1 MPSAWVRA
9 WRGSNSPDPAT
20 GPAVRKTT
28 SNSRACT
35 TRFSFRT
42 SPNSPAPTRT
52 PRAASSRPSMNFT
65 TAASRSWCRPR
76 RRPPS
81 FIGANGSRSSFTA
94 PRAASWKCRRNA
106 ISPANTNPWHNSRMK
121 TVAEFKIHYRQ
132 ILGEAGE
139 VLAPLPQF
147 AQDTAEVLRMYR
159 AMTLVRVFDAK
170 AVNLQR
176 TGQLGTY
183 PSSLGHEATHV
194 GVGAAMR
201 PEDVLA
207 PVYREF
213 GTQLWRGVTMT
224 EILTYWGGDERGND
238 FAVPRQDFAWCVPIA
253 TQTLH
258 AAGAAMAFKVRK
270 EPRCA
275 LAYIGDGGTS
285 EGAFYEALN
294 LAGSRALPVVF
305 VIVNNGWAIS
315 VPVSAQTAAKTLA
328 QKAVAAGIPGVQVD
342 GNDVFAVRGGVAE
355 ALGAARL
362 GAGPSVIEAM
372 TYRLSDHTTA
382 DDATRYRS
390 GEEVK
395 DAWALEPLIRLRKF
409 LIDAGLW
416 DAAKEYA
423 LLEECTQKVDA
434 AVR

>member
-1 MPSAWVRA
+1 
-9 WRGSNSPDPAT
+9 
-20 GPAVRKTT
+20 
-28 SNSRACT
+28 
-35 TRFSFRT
+35 
-42 SPNSPAPTRT
+42 
-52 PRAASSRPSMNFT
+52 
-65 TAASRSWCRPR
+65 
-76 RRPPS
+76 
-81 FIGANGSRSSFTA
+81 
-94 PRAASWKCRRNA
+94 
-106 ISPANTNPWHNSRMK
+106 MK

-132 ILGEAGE
+132 ILGPGGE
-139 VLAPLPQF
+139 VAAPLPQF
-147 AQDTAEVLRMYR
+147 AKDGGEVLRMYR

-183 PSSLGHEATHV
+183 PSCLGHEAAHV

-224 EILTYWGGDERGND
+224 EILTYWGGDERGSD
-238 FAVPRQDFAWCVPIA
+238 FAVPRHDFAWCVPIA

-258 AAGAAMAFKVRK
+258 AAGAAMAFKIK
-270 EPRCA
+270 KQPRCA

-315 VPVSAQTAAKTLA
+315 VPVAAQTAAQTLA
-328 QKAVAAGIPGVQVD
+328 QKSVAAGIPGIQVD
-342 GNDVFAVRGGVAE
+342 GNDVFAVREVVSE
-355 ALGAARL
+355 ALETARR
-362 GAGPSVIEAM
+362 GGGPCLIEAL

-382 DDATRYRS
+382 DDASRYRK
-390 GEEVK
+390 GQEVK
-395 DAWALEPLIRLRKF
+395 DAWALEPLIRIREF
-409 LIDAGLW
+409 LINSGIW
-416 DAAKEYA
+416 DAARERA
-423 LLEECTQKVDA
+423 LLEECAASVDA
-434 AVR
+434 AVSEYLARAKPSTDAMFEHLFADLPAHLHEQRRIARKYGSKPSGH

>member
-1 MPSAWVRA
+1 METPCSAL
-9 WRGSNSPDPAT
+9 
-20 GPAVRKTT
+20 TT
-28 SNSRACT
+28 
-35 TRFSFRT
+35 
-42 SPNSPAPTRT
+42 
-52 PRAASSRPSMNFT
+52 
-65 TAASRSWCRPR
+65 
-76 RRPPS
+76 
-81 FIGANGSRSSFTA
+81 
-94 PRAASWKCRRNA
+94 
-106 ISPANTNPWHNSRMK
+106 NTWHNSLMK
-121 TVAEFKIHYRQ
+121 MVDEFNLHYGQ
-132 ILGEAGE
+132 ILGEGGTA
-139 VLAPLPQF
+139 VAPLPQF
-147 AQDTAEVLRMYR
+147 AEDAAEVLRMYR

-183 PSSLGHEATHV
+183 PSSLGHEAAHV

-315 VPVSAQTAAKTLA
+315 VPVAAQTAAKTLA

-342 GNDVFAVRGGVAE
+342 GNDVFAVREVVGE
-355 ALGAARL
+355 ALEAARD
-362 GAGPSVIEAM
+362 GAGPSVIEAL

-382 DDATRYRS
+382 DDAGRYRS
-390 GEEVK
+390 AEEVK
-395 DAWALEPLIRLRKF
+395 EAWALEPLIRIRRF
-409 LIDAGLW
+409 LIDSGLW
-416 DAAKEYA
+416 DATKEQA
-423 LLEECTQKVDA
+423 LLQECTLKVDA
-434 AVR
+434 AVTDYLRKTKPSTDAMFDHLFAALPAHLHEQRLIARKYGSEPNRH

>member
-1 MPSAWVRA
+1 
-9 WRGSNSPDPAT
+9 
-20 GPAVRKTT
+20 
-28 SNSRACT
+28 
-35 TRFSFRT
+35 
-42 SPNSPAPTRT
+42 
-52 PRAASSRPSMNFT
+52 
-65 TAASRSWCRPR
+65 
-76 RRPPS
+76 
-81 FIGANGSRSSFTA
+81 
-94 PRAASWKCRRNA
+94 
-106 ISPANTNPWHNSRMK
+106 MK
-121 TVAEFKIHYRQ
+121 TVAEFRIQFRQ
-132 ILGEAGE
+132 ILRPKGE
-139 VLAPLPQF
+139 VVAPLPQF
-147 AQDTAEVLRMYR
+147 AKDTGEVLRMYR

-183 PSSLGHEATHV
+183 PSSLGHEAAHV
-194 GVGAAMR
+194 GIGAAMR

-224 EILTYWGGDERGND
+224 EILTYWGGDECGND

-315 VPVSAQTAAKTLA
+315 VPTKAQTAAQTLA
-328 QKAVAAGIPGVQVD
+328 QKAVAAGIAGVQVD
-342 GNDVFAVRGGVAE
+342 GNDVFAVREVVSE
-355 ALGAARL
+355 ALEAARR
-362 GAGPSVIEAM
+362 GAGPTLIEAL

-382 DDATRYRS
+382 DDASRYRS
-390 GEEVK
+390 AQEVK
-395 DAWALEPLIRLRKF
+395 DAWGLEPLVRVRKY
-409 LIDAGLW
+409 LCAMGIWDAG
-416 DAAKEYA
+416 KEQD
-423 LLEECTQKVDA
+423 LLDECAVEVDA
-434 AVR
+434 AVAAYLARAKPVTDAMFDHLFAALPAHLHEQRLAARHYSSKSGVSKPSGH